1 MEDARTPKGVKSSS
15 LVHTGS
21 RRDADSVSDT
31 RHRVLCFLFISS
43 SKGVKGV
50 DVAFLNKS
58 EKR

>member
-1 MEDARTPKGVKSSS
+1 M
-15 LVHTGS
+15 HTGS
-21 RRDADSVSDT
+21 RRDADSVPDT